1 MNWENCNS
9 FLLQITLLRIHEQY
23 FYKYLINLSFLYDN
37 IILFPT
43 FVYGHRTLQTIKTK
57 DLQPKCRDQY
67 S

>member
-1 MNWENCNS
+1 MNWENCNC
-9 FLLQITLLRIHEQY
+9 FLLQIILLRIHEQY
-23 FYKYLINLSFLYDN
+23 FYEFLINLSFLYDK

-43 FVYGHRTLQTIKTK
+43 FVYGHRTLQTIQIK